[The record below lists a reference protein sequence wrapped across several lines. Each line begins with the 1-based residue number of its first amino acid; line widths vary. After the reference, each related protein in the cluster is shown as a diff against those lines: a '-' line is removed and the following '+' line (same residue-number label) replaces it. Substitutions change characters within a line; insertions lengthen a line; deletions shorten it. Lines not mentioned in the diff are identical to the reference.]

1 MQLIKSTVA
10 LAALLS
16 GAEAVNLLL
25 YLGSSANN
33 CNGSLFVCRN
43 IGPST
48 CCDDPNQRSHRSAA
62 IENVPNDR
70 NTEIRTYASGGCTG
84 LKEVITAPRGAS
96 RFCRPFSSVPV
107 TGAGWNY
114 FGTKRE
120 LVDDV
125 PCTSS
130 QRPDAIRF
138 EDGSEI
144 SIGDLDDEQYQTVAS
159 LANNDGTQSEI
170 TELITS

>member
-1 MQLIKSTVA
+1 MQLLKSTVA
-10 LAALLS
+10 FAALLS
-16 GAEAVNLLL
+16 GTEAVNLLL

-33 CNGSLFVCRN
+33 CNGNLFVCRN

-48 CCDDPNQRSHRSAA
+48 CCDDPNQTSHRSAA
-62 IENVPNDR
+62 IENVPSNR
-70 NTEIRTYASGGCTG
+70 NTEIRTYASGGCT
-84 LKEVITAPRGAS
+84 AS
-96 RFCRPFSSVPV
+96 PSPAQDGTIS
-107 TGAGWNY
+107 
-114 FGTKRE
+114 GTKRE

-144 SIGDLDDEQYQTVAS
+144 SIGDLDDEQAS

-170 TELITS
+170 TELVTSIAA